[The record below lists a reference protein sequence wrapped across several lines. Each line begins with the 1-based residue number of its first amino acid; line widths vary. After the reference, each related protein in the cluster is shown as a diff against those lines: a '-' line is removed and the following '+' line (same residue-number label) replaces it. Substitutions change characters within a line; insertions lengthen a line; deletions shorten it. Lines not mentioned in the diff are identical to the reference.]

1 MKIARID
8 KSQYESVVDLFNDY
22 RIFYQQK
29 SDKELAKIFIRQRLE
44 NNESVIFLATDST
57 SGAAMGFTQLYPK
70 FSSMRVTKNWILN
83 DLFVDPNYRKQG
95 IGEKLI
101 HEAMAFARQDGATRL
116 YLSTAVDNLTAQRL
130 YEQVGFEKQGIDTAF
145 YDYSIALT
153 V

>member
-1 MKIARID
+1 
-8 KSQYESVVDLFNDY
+8 
-22 RIFYQQK
+22 
-29 SDKELAKIFIRQRLE
+29 
-44 NNESVIFLATDST
+44 
-57 SGAAMGFTQLYPK
+57 AMGFTQLYPK